1 MRDRCKLSF
10 ACPVAASSPA
20 YVLVWLASLAQ
31 IGELSRSLLQDKSS
45 KPEISI
51 YTYWKLTKAAIQR
64 VAEHCTDTVPQTLI
78 DSVKMARWL
87 YNIVLSGNKNNF
99 K

>member
-1 MRDRCKLSF
+1 MNRSSCDLALCLGKVQIKFMRDRCKLSF

-45 KPEISI
+45 KPEISV
-51 YTYWKLTKAAIQR
+51 YTY
-64 VAEHCTDTVPQTLI
+64 
-78 DSVKMARWL
+78 
-87 YNIVLSGNKNNF
+87 
-99 K
+99 